1 VHGPAAPELESDP
14 ELEPLPESEPELE
27 PDDPESEPELEPEL
41 ESELEVD
48 EPELPESD
56 GPPGLESPDPPELE
70 VAPPSFPADPLL
82 LSDEDEQ
89 EASSAMSAGRTR
101 RTVALMANLHVRG
114 YGAASHGIGR
124 RRHCVRIMGRAWQ
137 NPSREAFFFGQ
148 RAQSMAGPC
157 KALRVCASRAIKIAP
172 RRRSRTPEETR

>member
-1 VHGPAAPELESDP
+1 VHGPASPELESDP

-56 GPPGLESPDPPELE
+56 CPPELESLDPPELE

-101 RTVALMANLHVRG
+101 RTVALMASLHVRG
-114 YGAASHGIGR
+114 YAAASHDIGR
-124 RRHCVRIMGRAWQ
+124 RRHYARIMGRAWQ
-137 NPSREAFFFGQ
+137 NPSRKAFFFGQ
-148 RAQSMAGPC
+148 RAQLIAGPS
-157 KALRVCASRAIKIAP
+157 KALRVCASRAI
-172 RRRSRTPEETR
+172 S